1 LPKVLIAQPIYEE
14 GINLLLKQ
22 GFEVRKLSDHSIE
35 TLKRE
40 ITDVDAIL
48 VRDAHVSREVIEC
61 AKNLKII
68 SRHGAGLE
76 RIDMEAANEMGI
88 RVTRTPIAN
97 SVSVAEHALAM
108 MLALSKN
115 LLRIDRENRNGNF
128 NIRHDLYGFELM
140 GKTLGIL
147 GMGNIGSRLA
157 KRALYGLEMRV
168 VGYDPHVDPD
178 LLDEKIV
185 LADNWYNVLRV
196 GDFVTLHLPLNN
208 DTIGLIGLEQFKL
221 MKKTA
226 FFINCARGPIVK
238 EQDLVV
244 ALEQGFI
251 AGAGID
257 VYDPDPP
264 VADHPLFAMDNVIV
278 TPHTA
283 AHTHEAMRNMAVQAA
298 QGIIEVLTGKP
309 PTWGAN

>member
-14 GINLLLKQ
+14 GIDLLLKQ
-22 GFEVRKLSDHSIE
+22 GFEVKKLSNHSIE

-40 ITDVDAIL
+40 ITDADAIL
-48 VRDAHVSREVIEC
+48 VRDAHVPREVIAC
-61 AKNLKII
+61 GKNLKVI
-68 SRHGAGLE
+68 SRHGSGLE

-88 RVTRTPIAN
+88 KVTRTPIAN

-115 LLRIDRENRNGNF
+115 LLRVDSENRNGNF

-147 GMGNIGSRLA
+147 GMGNIGRRLA
-157 KRALYGLEMRV
+157 KRALYGLEMQV
-168 VGYDPHVDPD
+168 VGYDPYVDPV
-178 LLDEKIV
+178 LLDENIV
-185 LADNWYNVLRV
+185 LADNWYHVLRA
-196 GDFVTLHLPLNN
+196 GDFVTLHVPLNN

-221 MKKTA
+221 MKETA

-238 EQDLVV
+238 EEELVV
-244 ALEQGFI
+244 ALEQGII

-264 VADHPLFAMDNVIV
+264 VADHPLFAMDRVIV

-298 QGIIEVLTGKP
+298 QGIVEVLTGKP
-309 PTWGAN
+309 PTWEAN

>member
-14 GINLLLKQ
+14 GINLLLNQ
-22 GFEVRKLSDHSIE
+22 GFEVKKLPDHSIE

-40 ITDVDAIL
+40 ISDADAIL
-48 VRDAHVSREVIEC
+48 VRDAHVSREVIKC
-61 AKNLKII
+61 AKNLKVI

-76 RIDMEAANEMGI
+76 RIDVETAYEMGI

-97 SVSVAEHALAM
+97 SVSVAEHTLAM

-115 LLRIDRENRNGNF
+115 LLRVDRENRNGNF

-147 GMGNIGSRLA
+147 GMGNIGRRLA

-168 VGYDPHVDPD
+168 VGYDPYVDPN
-178 LLDEKIV
+178 LLDEDIV
-185 LADNWYNVLRV
+185 LADNFYDVLRA
-196 GDFVTLHLPLNN
+196 GDFVTLHLPLNK
-208 DTIGLIGLEQFKL
+208 DTIGIIGLEQFKL
-221 MKKTA
+221 MKQTA

-238 EQDLVV
+238 EEELVI
-244 ALEQGFI
+244 ALRQGFI

-264 VADHPLFAMDNVIV
+264 VADHPLFAMDSVIV

-298 QGIIEVLTGKP
+298 QGIIEVLTGKQ
-309 PTWGAN
+309 PTWEAN